1 MEAPCIACE
10 RKTKY
15 IGTECL
21 NSICNICL
29 VSVTPETK
37 GYNKEEKKA
46 TLCQK
51 CNTEKEVKI
60 IKKHKA
66 NTKQKV
72 VHHSIFLALKV
83 KSTSKRNPKQHK
95 ATSQ

>member
-1 MEAPCIACE
+1 MEVHCIGC
-10 RKTKY
+10 
-15 IGTECL
+15 ECL

-29 VSVTPETK
+29 VSVTPKTK
-37 GYNKEEKKA
+37 GYDKEKKA

-83 KSTSKRNPKQHK
+83 KSKSKRNPKQHK